1 MHVDSRKTAVG
12 GMAVALAVLC
22 IVLSGILEF
31 NTLFLL
37 AAASFFPGIVIRES
51 GLAAG
56 TASYVAAAVLGFL
69 LAPNKLYCITFAA
82 MGFYV
87 VCSEGLYL
95 AVARARGGRHI
106 WLWLGKF
113 AIFNLLYLPAL
124 TAFPRLIFADGVRGI
139 WLLAAAATG
148 QVLFL
153 VYDRAYEYFLTVLW
167 EKFRTRLNLK

>member
-1 MHVDSRKTAVG
+1 MHVDSRKTAIG

-56 TASYVAAAVLGFL
+56 AASYVGTVVLGFL

-87 VCSEGLYL
+87 VGSEWLFL
-95 AVARARGGRHI
+95 AVARAERGRRC

-113 AIFNLLYLPAL
+113 VIFNLLYLPAL
-124 TAFPRLIFADGVRGI
+124 FAFPRLIFADGITGR
-139 WLLAAAATG
+139 WLLAAAVAG
-148 QVLFL
+148 QVLLL
-153 VYDRAYEYFLTVLW
+153 VYDQAYEYFLTVLW